1 MHFMPNC
8 KYSKCHGMKIFASPQ
23 TALGGTKDNMQQVNT
38 PHLHHPSLQ
47 TLLTYKLLARCQTR
61 NKFPLLFPIFR
72 MKTLWFLFGWF
83 FYLPDRIFT
92 LAGVNQIAPA
102 AAAMTVLVGTAL
114 LLHGCAGFP
123 WELSHWKPLRCTRRG
138 GLRETL
144 IKVPFTDA
152 LHQFISK
159 CYIAN

>member
-1 MHFMPNC
+1 MEWKYLPALRQLWEGQRTTCSKWTHHISTTPAC
-8 KYSKCHGMKIFASPQ
+8 KLCWHTSFWQGVR
-23 TALGGTKDNMQQVNT
+23 LGT
-38 PHLHHPSLQ
+38 S
-47 TLLTYKLLARCQTR
+47 
-61 NKFPLLFPIFR
+61 
-72 MKTLWFLFGWF
+72 FLFSSRFSGWKHSDSCLGV
-83 FYLPDRIFT
+83 FYLPNRIFT
-92 LAGVNQIAPA
+92 LAGVNHIAPA